1 MDVVYYVYLLESQKT
16 GIWYVGLS
24 ANPEERLVQHNRGK
38 SKFTKGHIP
47 WILLYKEEV
56 GGLKEARKRE
66 KYYKSAAGKRKL
78 KILMGN

>member
-16 GIWYVGLS
+16 GIWYVGMS

-56 GGLKEARKRE
+56 GDLKEARKRE